1 MEIIKSF
8 LKKIELLFLWSSGAD
23 LQILEQ
29 VPIEKNKFLGIGGTI
44 IFTAMMASF
53 AGGYAFFTAFKSIWL
68 SIIFGTFWGAL
79 IFNLD
84 RFIVATFG
92 SGDGKKTISKQ
103 ELFESSPRLLMAIL
117 LGFVISTP
125 LELKIFEKEIQVKIG
140 QLKIS
145 EKEGLIATD
154 STFRSTLNKKLQEL
168 TKLNSDLSNLT
179 IQKSSLIS
187 NSVKFLEE
195 RKKELES
202 ERNKKKADVQWASND
217 VEKTRKAIDA
227 ERSKSSPNDA
237 ELKRLDQKKQNFRS
251 ILQREIDARQDVEN
265 RIIEFENNRQKAMIE
280 ESNRI
285 NNEIANLTTQR
296 NSTSAQLAD
305 MESTNT
311 NKTAN
316 YEEITKEYDGFA
328 AHMEAMDLLL
338 DEKKNLLV
346 VKWLITLLF
355 IFIEIAPILFKMM
368 TERGPYDDIADR
380 IKYELKVRQME
391 LQSNLNQEINISV
404 RTFNEKQEQ
413 RLNTELESN
422 KEILLSIAKAQH
434 EIALVAIEKWKE
446 EQKEKIRNGDMHNIA
461 ANN

>member
-1 MEIIKSF
+1 MGIIKSF
-8 LKKIELLFLWSSGAD
+8 FKKIEILFLWSSGAD
-23 LQILEQ
+23 LRILEQ

-53 AGGYAFFTAFKSIWL
+53 AGGYAFYTAFKSIWL
-68 SIIFGTFWGAL
+68 SVVFGAFWGAL

-103 ELFESSPRLLMAIL
+103 ELFEASPRLLMAIL

-154 STFRSTLNKKLQEL
+154 TTFKSTLNKKRQEL
-168 TKLNSDLSNLT
+168 TELNSKLSNLT
-179 IQKSSLIS
+179 IQKSTLIS

-195 RKKELES
+195 RKKELEG
-202 ERNKKKADVQWASND
+202 ERNKKNADVQWARND
-217 VEKTRKAIDA
+217 VEKTINAIDK
-227 ERSKSSPNDA
+227 ERSKTSPSESEINR
-237 ELKRLDQKKQNFRS
+237 LNQRKRNFQS
-251 ILQREIDARQDVEN
+251 ILQKEINARQDVETK
-265 RIIEFENNRQKAMIE
+265 IIEFENNTQKARME
-280 ESNRI
+280 ESIRI

-296 NSTSAQLAD
+296 NNANAQLLE
-305 MESTNT
+305 MENTNT
-311 NKTAN
+311 KKTAS

-328 AHMEAMDLLL
+328 AHLEAMDLLL

-413 RLNTELESN
+413 RLSTELESN

-446 EQKEKIRNGDMHNIA
+446 EQKEKIRNSEIHQIA
-461 ANN
+461 SDN